1 MRWRVSSTTAVAE
14 SEGRIA
20 LINLARPTQ
29 PPAILEGLV
38 VDLWSILEAAL
49 SDLQDSTAQ
58 IGLSRAEVN
67 DLLNELADLGLI
79 IAEL

>member
-29 PPAILEGLV
+29 PPVILEGVV
-38 VDLWSILEAAL
+38 VDLWTMLDAAY
-49 SDLQDSTAQ
+49 SDLRDVAAEV
-58 IGLSRAEVN
+58 GLSRADV
-67 DLLNELADLGLI
+67 DALINELTELGLI
-79 IAEL
+79 IPG